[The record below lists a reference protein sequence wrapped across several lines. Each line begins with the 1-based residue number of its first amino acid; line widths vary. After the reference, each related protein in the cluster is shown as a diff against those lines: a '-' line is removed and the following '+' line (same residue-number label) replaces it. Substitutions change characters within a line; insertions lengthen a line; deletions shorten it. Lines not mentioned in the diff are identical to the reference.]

1 MENQRFMQIKLI
13 IEFIVL
19 LGVLVFL
26 LAACLGSA
34 GFYEGGVYEGEGRG
48 FNGPIRIRLTLSRA
62 GIEDIELLENDEYA
76 FAVSAMEELLE
87 LALEYNTTNLDAIS
101 GATISSEGFLSA
113 LDDALQRG
121 RR

>member
-1 MENQRFMQIKLI
+1 MENQRSMQIKLV
-13 IEFIVL
+13 IEFAVL

-26 LAACLGSA
+26 LAACLSSA
-34 GFYEGGVYEGEGRG
+34 WFYEPGVYEGTGKG
-48 FNGPIRIRLTLSRA
+48 FNGPIRVRLTLSRA

-76 FAVSAMEELLE
+76 FAVSAMEDLLE

-101 GATISSEGFLSA
+101 SATITSEGFLSA
-113 LDDALQRG
+113 LDDALQRA